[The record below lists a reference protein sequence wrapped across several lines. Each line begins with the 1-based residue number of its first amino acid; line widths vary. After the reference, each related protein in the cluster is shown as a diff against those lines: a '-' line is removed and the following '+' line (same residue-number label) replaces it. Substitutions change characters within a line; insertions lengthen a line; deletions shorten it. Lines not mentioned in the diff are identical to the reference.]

1 MPFLRDAFLA
11 MSTNALVR
19 NFVVG
24 FPLSRQV
31 SRRFVAGE
39 TLDEVIQI
47 VKKLNEKNIPTCPQN
62 MYHI

>member
-1 MPFLRDAFLA
+1 